1 MADDVVQGIGNAQF
15 TSLSASRRAIPSLA
29 SDALG
34 CAPDPMSR
42 PSPFAPL
49 AATDPAMPDGLIRG
63 PAAWRGAELSRS
75 TEWIHHLSDADVAE
89 LEAAAAEVGR
99 HGRSV
104 VEIRRAHFALP
115 RLARV
120 LDAIKRELL
129 GGRGFVL
136 MRGLPLERYTLVE
149 AATIFWGLG
158 THLGAALS
166 QNALGHVLGHV
177 KDLGYDA
184 SDPRTRIYQT
194 NQRQG
199 YHTDSADIVGLLCV
213 RPARSGGRSSIAST
227 VTAYNEV
234 LARRPDLISALFEP
248 VATDHRGEVPS
259 GGRPWFSI
267 PVLCWY
273 AGHLTGIYQRR
284 YIESAQRFSDAPRLT
299 ARQREALDVFDAV
312 LDDPALHLEMDFH
325 PGDVQLIHNHQILH
339 DRTAFTDDTDAQRRR
354 HLLRLWLSPAEGRPL
369 PLVFAERY
377 GTVEPGRRG
386 GVKPADGVL
395 RAPLD
400 V

>member
-1 MADDVVQGIGNAQF
+1 M
-15 TSLSASRRAIPSLA
+15 PS
-29 SDALG
+29 SWLG
-34 CAPDPMSR
+34 
-42 PSPFAPL
+42 
-49 AATDPAMPDGLIRG
+49 G

-75 TEWIHHLSDADVAE
+75 IEWIHHLSDEDVAE
-89 LEAAAAEVGR
+89 LEAAASEAGR
-99 HGRSV
+99 HGRSL
-104 VEIRRAHFALP
+104 VEIRREHFALP
-115 RLARV
+115 RLNRV
-120 LDAIKRELL
+120 LDAIRRELL

-136 MRGLPLERYTLVE
+136 LRGLPIERYTLVE

-248 VATDHRGEVPS
+248 VATDHRGEVPPF
-259 GGRPWFSI
+259 GRPWFSI
-267 PVLCWY
+267 PVLSWY

-299 ARQREALDVFDAV
+299 GRQREALDIFDAV
-312 LDDPALHLEMDFH
+312 LDDPAVHLEMDFR
-325 PGDVQLIHNHQILH
+325 PGDVQLVHNHQILH
-339 DRTAFTDDTDAQRRR
+339 DRTAFTDDADPRRRR
-354 HLLRLWLSPAEGRPL
+354 HLLRLWLSPGDGRPL
-369 PLVFAERY
+369 PPVFAERY

-386 GVKPADGVL
+386 GVKPVDGVL

-400 V
+400 G